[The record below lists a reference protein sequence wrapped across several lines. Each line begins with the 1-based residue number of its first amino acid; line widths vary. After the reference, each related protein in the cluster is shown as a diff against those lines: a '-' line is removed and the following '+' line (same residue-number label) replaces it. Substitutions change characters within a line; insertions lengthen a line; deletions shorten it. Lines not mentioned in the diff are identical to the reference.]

1 VLEIHT
7 IADSD
12 LESGEVKN
20 MLGLLV
26 NAVEQRELEYMF
38 KRELEE
44 VLLDLEDPRIDNLVK
59 DTMKERYKI
68 VFQLLRRVASEDDCL
83 KYMPRK
89 MDIQ

>member
-1 VLEIHT
+1 MEIHT

-89 MDIQ
+89 VDIQ

>member
-1 VLEIHT
+1 MEIHT